1 MTKLERALEA
11 AQELPEEL
19 REEIGEN
26 LLHFIDKYLALRED
40 IAIGVAQ
47 LDRGETLD
55 GEVVFAKLK
64 ARFVS

>member
-1 MTKLERALEA
+1 MTKLERAVEA

-40 IAIGVAQ
+40 IDAGIAE
-47 LDRGETLD
+47 LDAGQ
-55 GEVVFAKLK
+55 GIPAEVVFADLR
-64 ARFVS
+64 ARLAG